1 VTLHHDDLAHLA
13 TAQQGGRRPGRA
25 ALAALACAACCA
37 LPLLIGA
44 GVVTVAA
51 VALAE
56 NVPLT
61 GAGLLLAAAAGM
73 WWLHRRRRAAKAVA
87 GDACGS
93 GCGTDC

>member
-1 VTLHHDDLAHLA
+1 
-13 TAQQGGRRPGRA
+13 
-25 ALAALACAACCA
+25 
-37 LPLLIGA
+37 
-44 GVVTVAA
+44 VVTVAA